1 MKILVLGDGLLG
13 TEIIKQIGWDF
24 VSRKRDGIDFNKLE
38 SYERYLHYYDTIF
51 NCVAYTKT
59 YDNNKNLHVQTNF
72 KSVIDLVEYCNQ
84 TNKKIVHV
92 STDYIFS
99 NSVENASE
107 EDVPANCNNWYTYS
121 KLLGDAYVQFM
132 AKDYLLIRCEF
143 KPRPYPYPKATIQI
157 GNFDYVDTVASLI
170 ISLIKNNASGVY
182 NVGTGRK
189 SMLELAS
196 QTKEVELWDK
206 NPEETMPFDFTMNV
220 DKMKNFLKEHN
231 DTNIACDS
239 NI

>member
-13 TEIIKQIGWDF
+13 SEIVKQSGWDF
-24 VSRKRDGIDFNKLE
+24 ISRKKNDIDFNNIN
-38 SYERYLHYYDTIF
+38 SYKECLADYNQIF
-51 NCVAYTKT
+51 NCVAYTKV
-59 YDNNKNLHVQTNF
+59 YDNEKYLHIQTNF
-72 KSVIDLVEYCNQ
+72 KSVIDLVEYCNRA
-84 TNKKIVHV
+84 NKKLIQI
-92 STDYIFS
+92 STDYIYS

-170 ISLIKNNASGVY
+170 ILLIKNNASGVY
-182 NVGTGRK
+182 NVGTERK

-196 QTKEVELWDK
+196 QTRDVELWDK
-206 NPEETMPFDFTMNV
+206 NPEETMPYDFTMNV
-220 DKMKNFLKEHN
+220 DKMNNFLKEHN

-239 NI
+239 DI